1 MPHIDQ
7 LTRWVED
14 AYGMES
20 LLIDALTEQLP
31 RLSGHPEMEAKIL
44 EHLERTHGHLN
55 MLDERIA
62 RLGGEASS
70 LRKGGLATFLHGMM
84 SRWITGPQGT
94 LVKLCIG
101 DFAAEHY
108 EIATYRMLI
117 TAAQVC
123 RDKETVRV
131 CQQILPDEEEMARW
145 LEEHLVTFSRQVA
158 HAQEMPEVEEHGQAP
173 VDLAGRLRHN
183 YLYAVF
189 DSEDQVTQVEQAL
202 LAEMGV
208 QVQRLQGLDAA
219 AHLRGEYASI
229 RVKLERFVIGL
240 SADAEHSDHYAAQ
253 LEMGRIVLAVPC
265 ETHDMAEKMT
275 RKILD
280 YGAHDIRYFGTIG
293 MVSMDT

>member
-1 MPHIDQ
+1 MPHTDQ

-20 LLIDALTEQLP
+20 LLIDTLTEQLP
-31 RLSGHPEMEAKIL
+31 RLRGHPEMEAKVL

-70 LRKGGLATFLHGMM
+70 LRKGGLSTFLHGMM
-84 SRWITGPQGT
+84 SRWITGPHGT

-108 EIATYRMLI
+108 EIATYTMLI
-117 TAAQVC
+117 TAAQLC

-131 CQQILPDEEEMARW
+131 CQEILPDEEEMARW

-158 HAQEMPEVEEHGQAP
+158 HAQEMPEAEEHGTAP
-173 VDLAGRLRHN
+173 VDVAGRLRHN

-189 DSEDQVTQVEQAL
+189 DSEDQVMQAEQAL

-208 QVQRLQGLDAA
+208 QAQRLQGQDAA

-240 SADAEHSDHYAAQ
+240 SADAEHSDHYATQ
-253 LEMGRIVLAVPC
+253 LEMGRIVLGVPC

-275 RKILD
+275 QKILD

-293 MVSMDT
+293 MVSMHR

>member
-1 MPHIDQ
+1 MPHTDQ

-20 LLIDALTEQLP
+20 MLIDALTEQLP

-44 EHLERTHGHLN
+44 EHLERTHRHLN
-55 MLDERIA
+55 MLDECIA
-62 RLGGEASS
+62 RLGGETSS
-70 LRKGGLATFLHGMM
+70 LRKGGLFTFLHGMT

-108 EIATYRMLI
+108 EIATYTMLI
-117 TAAQVC
+117 TAAQLC
-123 RDKETVRV
+123 RDEETARV
-131 CQQILPDEEEMARW
+131 CQQILPD
-145 LEEHLVTFSRQVA
+145 
-158 HAQEMPEVEEHGQAP
+158 AQEMPEEEEHGQAS

-189 DSEDQVTQVEQAL
+189 DSEDQVKQAEQAL

-208 QVQRLQGLDAA
+208 QAHRLQGLDAA

-240 SADAEHSDHYAAQ
+240 SADAEESDHYAAQ
-253 LEMGRIVLAVPC
+253 LEMGRIVLAIPC
-265 ETHDMAEKMT
+265 DNHDMADKMT
-275 RKILD
+275 QKILD
-280 YGAHDIRYFGTIG
+280 CGAHDIRYFGTIG
-293 MVSMDT
+293 MVS

>member
-31 RLSGHPEMEAKIL
+31 RLSGHSEMEAKIL

-55 MLDERIA
+55 MLDECIA

-70 LRKGGLATFLHGMM
+70 LRKGGLSTFLHGMM
-84 SRWITGPQGT
+84 SRWITGPHGT

-108 EIATYRMLI
+108 EIATYTMLI

-145 LEEHLVTFSRQVA
+145 LEEHIVTFSHQVA
-158 HAQEMPEVEEHGQAP
+158 RAQDMPEEEEHGQAP
-173 VDLAGRLRHN
+173 VDAAGRLRHN

-189 DSEDQVTQVEQAL
+189 DSEDQAKKAEQAL
-202 LAEMGV
+202 LGEMGV
-208 QVQRLQGLDAA
+208 QALRLQGQDAA

-240 SADAEHSDHYAAQ
+240 SADAEHSDHYATQ
-253 LEMGRIVLAVPC
+253 LEMGRIVLGVPC

-275 RKILD
+275 QKILD

-293 MVSMDT
+293 MVSMGT

>member
-1 MPHIDQ
+1 MPHMDQ
-7 LTRWVED
+7 ETHWVED

-55 MLDERIA
+55 MLDACIT

-70 LRKGGLATFLHGMM
+70 LRKGGLLTFLHGMM

-108 EIATYRMLI
+108 EIATYTMLI
-117 TAAQVC
+117 TAAQLC
-123 RDKETVRV
+123 RDKETVRA
-131 CQQILPDEEEMARW
+131 CQKILPDEEEMARW

-158 HAQEMPEVEEHGQAP
+158 RAPKRPEEEEQGQTP
-173 VDLAGRLRHN
+173 VDVAGRLWHN

-189 DSEDQVTQVEQAL
+189 DPEDQSDAGRTGAPGRDGCAGAAPARAGCRGPPARRVREH
-202 LAEMGV
+202 
-208 QVQRLQGLDAA
+208 QGEA
-219 AHLRGEYASI
+219 
-229 RVKLERFVIGL
+229 
-240 SADAEHSDHYAAQ
+240 
-253 LEMGRIVLAVPC
+253 
-265 ETHDMAEKMT
+265 
-275 RKILD
+275 
-280 YGAHDIRYFGTIG
+280 
-293 MVSMDT
+293 

>member
-1 MPHIDQ
+1 
-7 LTRWVED
+7 
-14 AYGMES
+14 
-20 LLIDALTEQLP
+20 
-31 RLSGHPEMEAKIL
+31 MEAKVL

-70 LRKGGLATFLHGMM
+70 LRKGGLSTFLHGMM

-108 EIATYRMLI
+108 EIATYTMLI
-117 TAAQVC
+117 TAAHLC

-131 CQQILPDEEEMARW
+131 CQQILRDEEEMARS
-145 LEEHLVTFSRQVA
+145 LEEHLVTFSHQITRV
-158 HAQEMPEVEEHGQAP
+158 QEMPEAEEHGQAP
-173 VDLAGRLRHN
+173 VDLAGRMRHN

-189 DSEDQVTQVEQAL
+189 DSEDQVKQAEQAL

-208 QVQRLQGLDAA
+208 RAQLLQGLDAA
-219 AHLRGEYASI
+219 AQLRGEYASI
-229 RVKLERFVIGL
+229 RVKLERFVTGL
-240 SADAEHSDHYAAQ
+240 SADAEQSDHYAAQ

-265 ETHDMAEKMT
+265 QDHDMADKMT
-275 RKILD
+275 QKILA
-280 YGAHDIRYFGTIG
+280 YGAHDIRYVGTIG
-293 MVSMDT
+293 EARMGS

>member
-1 MPHIDQ
+1 MPHMDQ

-31 RLSGHPEMEAKIL
+31 RLSGHPEMEAKVL

-55 MLDERIA
+55 MLDECIT

-70 LRKGGLATFLHGMM
+70 LRKGGLFTFLHGMM

-108 EIATYRMLI
+108 EIATYTMLI
-117 TAAQVC
+117 TAAQLC
-123 RDKETVRV
+123 RDEETARV

-158 HAQEMPEVEEHGQAP
+158 HAQEMPEAEEHGQAP

-189 DSEDQVTQVEQAL
+189 DSEDQVTQAEQAL

-208 QVQRLQGLDAA
+208 QAQRLQGLDAA
-219 AHLRGEYASI
+219 AHLRGKYGGI

-253 LEMGRIVLAVPC
+253 LEMGRIVLGVPC
-265 ETHDMAEKMT
+265 EDHDMADKMT
-275 RKILD
+275 QKILG
-280 YGAHDIRYFGTIG
+280 YGAHDIRYFGTID
-293 MVSMDT
+293 MVSMGR

>member
-1 MPHIDQ
+1 
-7 LTRWVED
+7 VED

-44 EHLERTHGHLN
+44 EHLERTHRHLN
-55 MLDERIA
+55 MLDECIA

-70 LRKGGLATFLHGMM
+70 LRKGGLFTFLQGMM

-94 LVKLCIG
+94 PVKLCIG

-108 EIATYRMLI
+108 EIATYTMLI
-117 TAAQVC
+117 TAAQLC

-131 CQQILPDEEEMARW
+131 CQEILPDEEEMARW

-158 HAQEMPEVEEHGQAP
+158 HAQEMPEAEEHGTAP
-173 VDLAGRLRHN
+173 VDVAGRLRHN

-189 DSEDQVTQVEQAL
+189 DSEDQVKQAQQAL
-202 LAEMGV
+202 LDEMGV
-208 QVQRLQGLDAA
+208 QAQRLQGLGAA
-219 AHLRGEYASI
+219 ARLRGEYASI

-240 SADAEHSDHYAAQ
+240 SADAEHSDHYAEQ

-265 ETHDMAEKMT
+265 ENHDMADKMT
-275 RKILD
+275 QKILD
-280 YGAHDIRYFGTIG
+280 YGAQDIRYFGTID
-293 MVSMDT
+293 MVRMPT

>member
-1 MPHIDQ
+1 
-7 LTRWVED
+7 VED

-31 RLSGHPEMEAKIL
+31 RLSGYPEMEAKIL

-70 LRKGGLATFLHGMM
+70 LRKGGLSTFLHGMM

-108 EIATYRMLI
+108 EIATYTMLI
-117 TAAQVC
+117 TAAQLC
-123 RDKETVRV
+123 RDKETARV

-145 LEEHLVTFSRQVA
+145 LEEHIVTFSRQVA
-158 HAQEMPEVEEHGQAP
+158 HAQEMPEEEEHGQAP

-189 DSEDQVTQVEQAL
+189 DSEDQVKQAEQAL

-208 QVQRLQGLDAA
+208 QAQRLQGLDAA

-229 RVKLERFVIGL
+229 TVKLERFVIGL
-240 SADAEHSDHYAAQ
+240 SADAEESDHYAAQ

-265 ETHDMAEKMT
+265 QDHDMADKMT
-275 RKILD
+275 QKILD
-280 YGAHDIRYFGTIG
+280 YGAHDIRYIGTIG
-293 MVSMDT
+293 MVRMRS